1 MDPCRPYRHQ
11 VGSVDERVH
20 GQRGTVARDMG
31 NKGFAERLESHR
43 LIDQDV
49 QDENECFTDEIVQYA
64 GENERDEATEES
76 PDTFLADNFYV
87 WEKEATVDCLSAHK
101 LTDASEGH
109 HTEGV
114 GDYGC
119 RGVHYRRHDEV
130 PDPSLHDVLDVRHT
144 ILVVGD
150 VRFRRETNPSTIF
163 VHQILRRFFED
174 FGSKNE
180 CNLASD
186 KMLAARIQ
194 PCKAMGPVN
203 VFDVRKKP
211 GVANISA
218 IPEE

>member
-1 MDPCRPYRHQ
+1 
-11 VGSVDERVH
+11 
-20 GQRGTVARDMG
+20 MG
-31 NKGFAERLESHR
+31 NEGPAERLETNCLS
-43 LIDQDV
+43 DQDA
-49 QDENECFTDEIVQYA
+49 QDENEGFSDKIVQYA
-64 GENERDEATEES
+64 CENERDEATEES
-76 PDTFLADNFYV
+76 PDSFLGNNFYV
-87 WEKEATVDCLSAHK
+87 WEKEARVDCLSTHK
-101 LTDASEGH
+101 LADASEGH

-119 RGVHYRRHDEV
+119 RGIHYRRHDEV

-144 ILVVGD
+144 ILVVGY
-150 VRFRRETNPSTIF
+150 VRFRRETNPSTIL

-180 CNLASD
+180 CNLTPD

-211 GVANISA
+211 GVADISA
-218 IPEE
+218 IPEK